1 MSEPTSIED
10 SELEKK
16 DRLERRD
23 LLSLSPVALF
33 TAFISACS
41 DDNAKFGGKTGRKD
55 LLAKGNS
62 SSNNGDQTNS
72 GGNPNDPNKDVGT
85 DDTDAVNPEALPKS
99 PGAPPVCS
107 PIVTLTNSLSTAL
120 DAPSYLVPTLR
131 FYGKAG
137 SALVAI
143 GLPMYTDAADNIK
156 ISSITLYD
164 QDSYPISTHIITAA
178 DKSASGGIGIFCID
192 NIRLTG
198 TKVHILFS
206 GADSKN
212 YKVKDIPVS
221 FLDPMAAGKTLVEV
235 SSTSAAFIEG
245 FQGIANFVPSKHKQT
260 TKIVPGL
267 APRPIYIACK
277 DSEYAPA
284 SRLANFAITDMLGG
298 SLGQGTAFNA
308 IHTYQCFIAYRE
320 NAGVIYRTIIRMT

>member
-1 MSEPTSIED
+1 M
-10 SELEKK
+10 
-16 DRLERRD
+16 
-23 LLSLSPVALF
+23 
-33 TAFISACS
+33 
-41 DDNAKFGGKTGRKD
+41 
-55 LLAKGNS
+55 LAKGNS

-72 GGNPNDPNKDVGT
+72 GGNPDDPNKDVGT
-85 DDTDAVNPEALPKS
+85 DTDAVNPDNPEALPKL
-99 PGAPPVCS
+99 PGTPAACS

-143 GLPMYTDAADNIK
+143 GLPMYTGVADNIK

-192 NIRLTG
+192 NISLTG

-206 GADSKN
+206 GTDSKN

-245 FQGIANFVPSKHKQT
+245 FQGIANFVPSKHRQT
-260 TKIVPGL
+260 SKIVPGTS
-267 APRPIYIACK
+267 PRPIYIACK

-284 SRLANFAITDMLGG
+284 SRLASFAITDMLGG

>member
-1 MSEPTSIED
+1 MSEPTLIED
-10 SELEKK
+10 SELEKNA
-16 DRLERRD
+16 RLERRD

-41 DDNAKFGGKTGRKD
+41 DDKAKFGGKTGKRD
-55 LLAKGNS
+55 LLAKANPS
-62 SSNNGDQTNS
+62 STSGDQTNS
-72 GGNPNDPNKDVGT
+72 GGNPNGSNEDFGT
-85 DDTDAVNPEALPKS
+85 DTDAANPEALPKS
-99 PGAPPVCS
+99 PGTPAACS

-143 GLPMYTDAADNIK
+143 GLPMYTDAAENIK

-192 NIRLTG
+192 NISLTG

-206 GADSKN
+206 GTDSKN

-245 FQGIANFVPSKHKQT
+245 FQGIANFVPSKHRQT
-260 TKIVPGL
+260 TKIVPGTS
-267 APRPIYIACK
+267 PRPIYIACK

-298 SLGQGTAFNA
+298 SLGQGTAFNG
-308 IHTYQCFIAYRE
+308 IHNYQCFIAYRE
-320 NAGVIYRTIIRMT
+320 NAGVMYRTIIRMT